1 MHGVAFGVAIADWV
15 TDLTTVAANV
25 SLVVASIAVPGLLLW
40 GLCRGAVRLGI
51 EINTTTITIVNQ
63 FETSIRKQRATG
75 VPAFATLVGTIG
87 GAMSN
92 LVVSPGVGAVVAIVG
107 GLITFAFATLA
118 EDPDKGPVLRW
129 LFVIGA
135 MVPFAGLT
143 AALFA
148 SGNFAN
154 FSLTTQIILGAGLA
168 IGVVGLT
175 GVLAAAVRRV
185 PPSELAAA

>member
-1 MHGVAFGVAIADWV
+1 MQGVVFGVAIADWV

-25 SLVVASIAVPGLLLW
+25 ALVMASIAVPGLFLW

-51 EINTTTITIVNQ
+51 EINTTTITVINQ
-63 FETSIRKQRATG
+63 FESSIRKQQATG

-92 LVVSPGVGAVVAIVG
+92 LVVSPGMGAVVAIVG
-107 GLITFAFATLA
+107 GLVTFAFATLA
-118 EDPDKGPVLRW
+118 QDSDKGAVLRW

-135 MVPFAGLT
+135 MVPFVGLT

-148 SGNFAN
+148 SGNFES
-154 FSLTTQIILGAGLA
+154 FSLTTQLILGAGLA
-168 IGVVGLT
+168 VGVVGLT
-175 GVLAAAVRRV
+175 GVLVSAVKRV
-185 PPSELAAA
+185 PPAELATA